1 MTNVG
6 FLNTRV
12 IFMNKLVGFFLCSLT
27 MLGGL
32 ILFSTGCG
40 QAAGENAPSA
50 SGRLTV
56 VCTVGMVADVVRQVA
71 QDRVSV
77 IQLMDA
83 GIDPH
88 GYKPTRDD
96 MLRLQKADVI
106 FYSGLMLEGKM
117 ASALETLSKT
127 QKVYPVTH
135 AIPKEQLIFPSTE
148 HHEADPHVWM
158 DASLWAETA
167 YFIAERLS
175 ELDPPYAQRY
185 RQNADTY
192 AHTCRTFHAWARQV
206 MQTIPQD
213 RRVLITSHDAFNYFG
228 RAYGVEVKGVQGIST
243 ESEANIRDINHLV
256 DLLVSR
262 KIQAVFVESSVAPKN
277 LQAVIEG
284 ARARGHTVTIGGQLF
299 SDAMGPS
306 QTYEGTYLGM
316 MDHNVTTIAKAL
328 GGTVPDRGWQGRL
341 TLQP

>member
-1 MTNVG
+1 MLRG
-6 FLNTRV
+6 FLW
-12 IFMNKLVGFFLCSLT
+12 LVGPLT
-27 MLGGL
+27 LLGL
-32 ILFSTGCG
+32 IVFGPGCG
-40 QAAGENAPSA
+40 QASGESAPSA
-50 SGRLTV
+50 SGRLTI
-56 VCTVGMVADVVRQVA
+56 VCTVGMVADVVQQVA
-71 QDRVSV
+71 RDRATV
-77 IQLMDA
+77 IQLMAA

-96 MLRLQKADVI
+96 MLRLQKADAV

-117 ASALETLSKT
+117 ASALETISQT
-127 QKVYPVTH
+127 QKVYPVTR
-135 AIPKEQLIFPSTE
+135 AIPTDQLIFPSAE

-158 DASLWAETA
+158 DASLWAKTA
-167 YFIAERLS
+167 YFIADRLS
-175 ELDPPYAQRY
+175 ELDPPHSDQY
-185 RQNADTY
+185 RRNADTY
-192 AHTCRTFHAWARQV
+192 AKACLAFHAWAKDV
-206 MQTIPQD
+206 IGTIPPD

-256 DLLVSR
+256 DLLVGR
-262 KIQAVFVESSVAPKN
+262 KVQAVFVESSVAPKN

-284 ARARGHTVTIGGQLF
+284 ARARGHTVTIGGELF

-316 MDHNVTTIAKAL
+316 MDHNVTTLVKAL

>member
-1 MTNVG
+1 MQRTFSWLIG
-6 FLNTRV
+6 PLT
-12 IFMNKLVGFFLCSLT
+12 LVGLMFF
-27 MLGGL
+27 GP
-32 ILFSTGCG
+32 GCE
-40 QAAGENAPSA
+40 QTSGENVSPGPAA
-50 SGRLTV
+50 ERLTI
-56 VCTVGMVADVVRQVA
+56 VCTVGMVADVVKQVA
-71 QDRVSV
+71 EDRAEV

-96 MLRLQKADVI
+96 MLRLQKADVV

-117 ASALETLSKT
+117 AATLETLSRS
-127 QKVYPVTH
+127 QKVYPVTQG
-135 AIPKEQLIFPSTE
+135 IPTEQLIFPATE

-158 DASLWAETA
+158 DVSIWAKTA
-167 YFIAERLS
+167 YFIADRLS
-175 ELDPPYAQRY
+175 ELDPTHAERY
-185 RQNADTY
+185 RKNADTY
-192 AHTCRTFHAWARQV
+192 AKTCLTFHEWAKQV
-206 MQTIPQD
+206 IQTVPED

-256 DLLVSR
+256 DLLVR
-262 KIQAVFVESSVAPKN
+262 RRIRAVFVESSVAPKN

-284 ARARGHTVTIGGQLF
+284 ARARGHTVTIGGELF

-316 MDHNVTTIAKAL
+316 MDHNVTTIVKAL
-328 GGTVPDRGWQGRL
+328 GGTVPERGWQGRL
-341 TLQP
+341 TLPP